1 MDERTE
7 ELLLC
12 ETNTS
17 SLSCLTES
25 ARSLLKAEE
34 SHPFSKKKHK
44 KNKKTSDWLFFVS
57 LSLLV
62 CSEEKF

>member
-44 KNKKTSDWLFFVS
+44 KKQKNLGLALFR
-57 LSLLV
+57 LSLFVGL
-62 CSEEKF
+62 F